1 MDKELSR
8 LGFTV
13 DELHQIAEMYEQCL
27 NYNEMSEKLLKTV
40 NRGTVDYVRKML
52 SIPKRKRIKGN
63 SKSYKNLIMSN
74 EDLIRQM
81 AKDGYNTTDICNKI
95 GLPRHQSTSIRYY
108 LKDISTTIYHT
119 YSPEIQSGVIHDYTV
134 ELMSVTEIGKKY
146 GMDSTT
152 AQTILKN
159 KGLLRHFYDT
169 HSIKREA
176 GKYNYTGT
184 TQHRYK
190 GKDGGTFSK
199 KLKDSIIE
207 QFLSKCVCCGET
219 NDQHKERLNKSLCV
233 HHIYPYSA
241 CKENLEHNLIPLC
254 YECHRF
260 VHRQMEK
267 EKSIYKALGSHYRDG
282 LDMSELFFD
291 LFDTDRIAD
300 LKIASLDLGSA

>member
-1 MDKELSR
+1 MREFKSKKFTDQEIYAIRDMYLDGLS
-8 LGFTV
+8 
-13 DELHQIAEMYEQCL
+13 AK
-27 NYNEMSEKLLKTV
+27 EMSEKIGKDV
-40 NRGTVDYVRKML
+40 NVGNLQVIRGWFG
-52 SIPKRKRIKGN
+52 IKQNRSGGIMEQILASSGEIVKLAEEGYN
-63 SKSYKNLIMSN
+63 SK
-74 EDLIRQM
+74 
-81 AKDGYNTTDICNKI
+81 DICKKLN
-95 GLPRHQSTSIRYY
+95 LDPRCHMSFRHWIPGFKTEM
-108 LKDISTTIYHT
+108 YHT

-190 GKDGGTFSK
+190 GKDGSIFSK

-254 YECHRF
+254 YECHRL

-267 EKSIYKALGSHYRDG
+267 EKYIYKTLGSHYRDG

-300 LKIASLDLGSA
+300 LKIASLDLGST